1 METPIV
7 TLLVQATS
15 FEKLLVKNSILGE
28 SL

>member
-7 TLLVQATS
+7 ALLVQATS
-15 FEKLLVKNSILGE
+15 FEKLLLKNSILGE